1 MTLLLSTAQ
10 KIGLAKLVSRSV
22 LLCRKAMGKPPEAE
36 FRRSGI
42 RWRLDLREGIDFSI
56 YLLGSFEPSTVRA
69 YRAIVKP
76 GQIVLD
82 IGANVGAHALPLAEL
97 VGERGRVIAFEPTAF
112 AAQKLAANAAL
123 NPGLAARISLCQVM
137 LVADGS
143 QPLPAA
149 VFSSWP
155 LVAAQAVHEKHGGRL
170 MHTTGARA
178 APLDAMV
185 AELRLS
191 RVDFIKLDVDGH
203 E

>member
-82 IGANVGAHALPLAEL
+82 IGANVGAHTLPLAEL
-97 VGERGRVIAFEPTAF
+97 VGERGSAFEPTAF

-123 NPGLAARISLCQVM
+123 NPRLAARISLCQVM

-149 VFSSWP
+149 VFSSCA